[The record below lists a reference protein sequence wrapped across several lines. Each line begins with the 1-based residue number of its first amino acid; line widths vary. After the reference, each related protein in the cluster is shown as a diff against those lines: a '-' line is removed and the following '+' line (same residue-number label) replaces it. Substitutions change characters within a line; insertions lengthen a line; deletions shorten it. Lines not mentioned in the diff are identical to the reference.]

1 MIVSYSDI
9 GRHVESQ
16 VFLQLFQNSNSF
28 YDSWLVLIIMT
39 SEDFDFFEVS
49 LQGSQVKIISHLL
62 FVGLLAIDRKREEVL
77 ATVLLVG
84 DLNPAPIV
92 EFGNMI
98 TGYNPFHAA
107 TSASQ
112 IYGNFSRKNIQLKHE
127 SSR

>member
-1 MIVSYSDI
+1 
-9 GRHVESQ
+9 
-16 VFLQLFQNSNSF
+16 
-28 YDSWLVLIIMT
+28 MT

-84 DLNPAPIV
+84 DLNTAPIV

-98 TGYNPFHAA
+98 TGYNLFHAGI
-107 TSASQ
+107 SASQ
-112 IYGNFSRKNIQLKHE
+112 IYGNFGGENI
-127 SSR
+127 